1 MFAAPAYAT
10 ALAEM
15 DDNAQPSFGDGQDSE
30 YRSPPAYSL
39 GDTSSE
45 DELEM
50 DDNSLPQCADSDI
63 DPPQPA
69 AAAARSA
76 GAAASAGTRKRDDEA
91 DGEADGTSSDAA
103 ASAAMGL
110 GVRGGRGRMRTQNGS
125 RPLVGMFFTASGK
138 T

>member
-1 MFAAPAYAT
+1 
-10 ALAEM
+10 M
-15 DDNAQPSFGDGQDSE
+15 DDNNAQAFDAQDSD

-45 DELEM
+45 EELEL
-50 DDNSLPQCADSDI
+50 DESLPQCADSDI

-69 AAAARSA
+69 PAAARSA
-76 GAAASAGTRKRDDEA
+76 GAAAAGTRKRDDEE

>member
-1 MFAAPAYAT
+1 
-10 ALAEM
+10 M
-15 DDNAQPSFGDGQDSE
+15 DDNNAQAFDAQDSD

-45 DELEM
+45 EELEL
-50 DDNSLPQCADSDI
+50 DESLPQCADSDI
-63 DPPQPA
+63 DTPQPA

-76 GAAASAGTRKRDDEA
+76 GAAAASAGTRKRDDEE

>member
-1 MFAAPAYAT
+1 
-10 ALAEM
+10 M
-15 DDNAQPSFGDGQDSE
+15 DDNAFGDAQADSE

-45 DELEM
+45 EELEL
-50 DDNSLPQCADSDI
+50 DESLPQCADSDI

-69 AAAARSA
+69 AARSA
-76 GAAASAGTRKRDDEA
+76 GAAAASAGTRKRDDEE

-125 RPLVGMFFTASGK
+125 RPLVGMYFTASGK